1 MRFGTINVQI
11 HYKIIQEKDMT
22 VDEII
27 ESTKKLSSRDKA
39 FLAHCL
45 ISSLETVQDKDTEY
59 LWVEL
64 ARKRYKELISGNV
77 KPLSWEEIKKEIR
90 S

>member
-1 MRFGTINVQI
+1 
-11 HYKIIQEKDMT
+11 MT

-45 ISSLETVQDKDTEY
+45 ISSLETVEDQETEY
-59 LWVEL
+59 LWVQL
-64 ARKRYKELISGNV
+64 ARKRYNELISGDV
-77 KPLSWEEIKKEIR
+77 KPRSWEEIKKEIK